1 MFDERTVVATLN
13 MNEPGALNTDN
24 KDLQT
29 QNGKRCKRFVM
40 FLSSLR
46 GK

>member
-24 KDLQT
+24 KDLQM
-29 QNGKRCKRFVM
+29 QKMAKGAKV
-40 FLSSLR
+40 L
-46 GK
+46 